1 MAIINMGSSFD
12 YANGQRT
19 PRTEFHVGEYC
30 PLPGTNGMNAERQ
43 GDTLYM
49 THHGLCL
56 VDYERN
62 MYDDSDFYMTVWNP
76 VTKRPSNI
84 MFATTRG
91 WSYPCYN
98 SWVDATPEV
107 RAEYQEY
114 LAYQERRSEVM
125 SRRHERQNDAEV
137 GRMAGLNRVQ
147 IERLRQAVGR
157 SNWEGVKKLIS
168 TNLRSGFRISMR
180 NQIMAWVSNPN
191 PKFASPLSNKQM
203 AYL

>member
-1 MAIINMGSSFD
+1 
-12 YANGQRT
+12 
-19 PRTEFHVGEYC
+19 
-30 PLPGTNGMNAERQ
+30 
-43 GDTLYM
+43 M
-49 THHGLCL
+49 THQGLCL
-56 VDYERN
+56 ADYERN

-76 VTKRPSNI
+76 VTKRPSDI

-107 RAEYQEY
+107 RAEYQDY
-114 LAYQERRSEVM
+114 LAYQERRSEIM
-125 SRRHERQNDAEV
+125 SRRRERQNDAEV
-137 GRMAGLNRVQ
+137 GRMAGLNRIQ
-147 IERLRQAVGR
+147 IQRLRQAVGR

-180 NQIMAWVSNPN
+180 NQIIAWLANPN